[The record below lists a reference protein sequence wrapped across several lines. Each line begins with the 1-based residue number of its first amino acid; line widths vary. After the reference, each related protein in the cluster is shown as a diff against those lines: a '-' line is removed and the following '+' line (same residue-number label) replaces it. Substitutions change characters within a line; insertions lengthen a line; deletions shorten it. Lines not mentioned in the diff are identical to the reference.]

1 MSNGRRIDEPNF
13 LHLLDETN
21 FLQTPSRNPTSKE
34 YDWTDSSNSCYLS
47 YNYNYNEFLFRGA
60 DHLLAAGGQTLQDF
74 FRGRTCARGGQAM
87 GRTDYRETGCG
98 AEGLRGERAVGR
110 KSGGTEG
117 AGGGSAARRT

>member
-60 DHLLAAGGQTLQDF
+60 DHLLAAGGQTL
-74 FRGRTCARGGQAM
+74 
-87 GRTDYRETGCG
+87 
-98 AEGLRGERAVGR
+98 
-110 KSGGTEG
+110 
-117 AGGGSAARRT
+117 